1 MSIDKFIKDE
11 IMRQIEEEVDPVR
24 RDIIEVGDDVETVDY
39 NLIRLKERVAKLEDA
54 QIKFSVDAIKKI
66 VLRVLEEKIDV
77 KVTLGVGGDE

>member
-39 NLIRLKERVAKLEDA
+39 NLGRLKDRVKVLEES
-54 QIKFSVDAIKKI
+54 QIAFSVGAIRAI
-66 VLRVLEEKIDV
+66 VLRTLEEHLDV
-77 KVTLGVGGDE
+77 KVTLKEGGDK

>member
-39 NLIRLKERVAKLEDA
+39 NLIKLKERVALLEDA
-54 QIKFSVDAIKKI
+54 QIKFSVGAIRAI
-66 VLRVLEEKIDV
+66 VLRTLEEHLDV
-77 KVTLGVGGDE
+77 KVTLREGGDK